1 MEKLSK
7 DEAIALM
14 RSWADMLDVN
24 DETDDFTAAI
34 ETLLPA
40 VRSQRLAFD
49 EDREV
54 FTLVLKAPLV
64 LTNSKRE
71 SLEIKELTLDEKSCV
86 EKYDDKEKIGMVT
99 AIYAK
104 SAGLSI
110 AEASKIKG
118 RDFSVIT
125 AINSVF
131 FS

>member
-1 MEKLSK
+1 MEKLNK

-49 EDREV
+49 DDKEV
-54 FTLVLKAPLV
+54 FTLVLSAPLV

>member
-1 MEKLSK
+1 MEKLNK

-24 DETDDFTAAI
+24 DETEDFTAAI

>member
-1 MEKLSK
+1 MEKLNK

-24 DETDDFTAAI
+24 DETEDFTAAI

-49 EDREV
+49 EDKDV
-54 FTLVLKAPLV
+54 FTYILSAPIM

-110 AEASKIKG
+110 AEASKIKS

>member
-1 MEKLSK
+1 MEKLNK

-104 SAGLSI
+104 SSGLSI

>member
-1 MEKLSK
+1 MEKLNK

-24 DETDDFTAAI
+24 DDTEDFTAAI

>member
-1 MEKLSK
+1 MEKLNK
-7 DEAIALM
+7 DEAIALIK
-14 RSWADMLDVN
+14 SWADMLDVN
-24 DETDDFTAAI
+24 DETEDFTAAI
-34 ETLLPA
+34 ETLLPS

-49 EDREV
+49 DEKEV
-54 FTLVLKAPLV
+54 FTLVLSAPLV
-64 LTNSKRE
+64 MTNSKRE
-71 SLEIKELTLDEKSCV
+71 SIEIKELTLDEKSCV
-86 EKYDDKEKIGMVT
+86 EKYPDKEKIGMVT

>member
-1 MEKLSK
+1 MEKLNK

>member
-1 MEKLSK
+1 MEKLNK

-40 VRSQRLAFD
+40 VRSKRLAFD

-54 FTLVLKAPLV
+54 FTLVLSAPLV